1 MSPDPHAYLER
12 RRYELHCA
20 LDWGSLWPAV
30 VGVLDAAMPYHSCSL
45 LFGIENFR
53 ATETRHHIVAG
64 DYFNFKSASLV
75 AVSGP
80 FLQTHPHIKL
90 YTYSDVRRT
99 DPAAA
104 QRRLQK
110 EVSLSAW
117 DQFVHLVFWDEDRPD
132 ALFSVRRTAA
142 QGDFSPTEK
151 EFLAGLHSDLDAA
164 LHRVRQL
171 QRERH
176 RQAVVRHFVSNLP
189 LPVLFLDERRRLS
202 FATDEA
208 YERCAVWNLGADRA
222 GQLNARQC
230 FRVPADI
237 ARVCAQFLNDPTTDA
252 TTKNEIRVVHATIPE
267 LSATVNMSTPRRR
280 CACHTFVVTFS
291 TQRMGEHAPTAALGA
306 LSQLTPS
313 ERRVALLVAGGR
325 RNQDVACTL
334 GKSLRTVEFQLNVI
348 YRKLGIRSR
357 TQLTGILASAE
368 CIKVTE
374 AWLSSHRV

>member
-1 MSPDPHAYLER
+1 
-12 RRYELHCA
+12 
-20 LDWGSLWPAV
+20 
-30 VGVLDAAMPYHSCSL
+30 MPYHSCSL

-53 ATETRHHIVAG
+53 ATETRHHIVDG

-110 EVSLSAW
+110 EVNLSAW
-117 DQFVHLVFWDEDRPD
+117 DQFVHLVFWNHDTPD

-142 QGDFSPTEK
+142 QGDFSPAEK
-151 EFLAGLHSDLDAA
+151 DFLTGLHVDLDAA

-176 RQAVVRHFVSNLP
+176 HQAVVREFVSNLP
-189 LPVLFLDERRRLS
+189 LPVLFVDDRRRLS

-208 YERCAVWNLGADRA
+208 YERCAVWNLGPERA
-222 GQLNARQC
+222 GQLNAREC

-237 ARVCAQFLNDPTTDA
+237 ARACAQFMDNPA
-252 TTKNEIRVVHATIPE
+252 AYAASKNEIRVMHANIPG
-267 LSATVNMSTPRRR
+267 LSATVSMRTPRRG
-280 CACHTFVVTFS
+280 CSCHTFVVTFS
-291 TQRMGEHAPTAALGA
+291 TQRAGERAPTAALQA
-306 LSQLTPS
+306 LSQLTQS
-313 ERRVALLVAGGR
+313 ERQVALLVAGGQ
-325 RNQDVACTL
+325 RNQDVARTL

-348 YRKLGIRSR
+348 YRKLGVRSR

-368 CIKVTE
+368 CFNPT
-374 AWLSSHRV
+374 APGGAATLSECYT